1 MHSGFTA
8 LRSQMPMNLRASL
21 PGCGH
26 TPEVLADI
34 ARITEIWASLRAQH
48 AAHGDFLFGPF
59 CYADAMF
66 APVVTRLATYGVAL
80 DGAAA
85 EYAAAVLAL
94 PAMVEWREAALA
106 EGEIIA
112 AAEPYARPA

>member
-1 MHSGFTA
+1 MPVSALARAVSAEMHSGFTA

-66 APVVTRLATYGVAL
+66 APR
-80 DGAAA
+80 
-85 EYAAAVLAL
+85 
-94 PAMVEWREAALA
+94 W
-106 EGEIIA
+106 
-112 AAEPYARPA
+112 